1 MTVNHRFL
9 YPFVFS
15 LFLLVLVCFGSA
27 LGAVGVGQ
35 KATPFSLPDTQGHSL
50 DLNKVKNTSMTV
62 LYFFDAGSQASQEGL
77 LMLDTMLSQYADK
90 QLAIWGITRSSQ
102 ADVLAFARKA
112 QLRFPLLLDN
122 GEVSKQYDARLILP
136 VICILGPDL
145 TVLDY
150 FQGGGK
156 SAEAMLVSLA
166 QSQLHRDRPQL
177 AEALGATVARKDP
190 RNLEAQAVQG
200 YAALEQG
207 QADKAEKV
215 FNHLAA
221 KPGSGKIMA
230 KEGQAAVLAFQGK
243 TDKALA
249 LAQEVTHEAPKR
261 GPAYKLKGDLLA
273 AKGDTQAAANA
284 YEQALK
290 QPQSDIYLK
299 AETHN
304 QLGRLYAQKG
314 QYAPARA
321 QFDEAV
327 DLDPYYLEA
336 TSNKGVTYE
345 KQGQWSNALESYRKA
360 LTLDQSDTIAAVLA
374 QKAEKMLALQENAS
388 DKQRIDRLVSD
399 LVKRYRDQKM
409 QPSTQPKDEWT
420 SRPMVMT
427 FVDMKESGGL
437 ASRDGLAIVLATRL
451 GDLLSGSGRVQVV
464 ERAVIEK
471 LLSELNLGSSELS
484 DPGTALKLGKILAAK
499 LIGTGSLIYLPDGTL
514 LNVRL
519 IDTETSAVVK
529 TFTLQLPIRAD
540 LEREMFKLNRSILM
554 TVMAKYPLRG
564 YVVQVN
570 GDQVMLNLGHDQGI
584 TSGSAFEV
592 IDPGQSVTYKGKLLR
607 GSAKRVGRLEIVQVE
622 PDFCYARIIEK
633 QRAFKADDKVKEI
646 LPEMAAEGSRHAN

>member
-1 MTVNHRFL
+1 MTVNQRFL
-9 YPFVFS
+9 FPFVLS
-15 LFLLVLVCFGSA
+15 VFLLVLVCFGSA

-35 KATPFSLPDTQGHSL
+35 KAASFSLPDTQGHRL
-50 DLNKVKNTSMTV
+50 DLSKVKNTSMTV

-112 QLRFPLLLDN
+112 KLRFPLLLDN
-122 GEVSKQYDARLILP
+122 GEVSRQYDARMILP

-166 QSQLHRDRPQL
+166 QSQLHRNRPQL
-177 AEALGATVARKDP
+177 AEAIGATVAKKDP
-190 RNLEAQAVQG
+190 GNLAAQAVQG
-200 YAALEQG
+200 YAALGQG
-207 QADKAEKV
+207 RADKAEKL
-215 FNHLAA
+215 FNHLAD
-221 KPGSGKIMA
+221 KQGDGQIMA

-249 LAQEVTHEAPKR
+249 LAQEVTHKAPKR
-261 GPAYKLKGDLLA
+261 GSAYKLKGDLLA

-314 QYAPARA
+314 QYAPARV
-321 QFDEAV
+321 QFDRAV
-327 DLDPYYLEA
+327 DLDPFYLEA

-360 LTLDQSDTIAAVLA
+360 LTVDQSDTIAAVLA
-374 QKAEKMLALQENAS
+374 QKAEKMLALQKNAS
-388 DKQRIDRLVSD
+388 DKQRIDRLVAD
-399 LVKRYRDQKM
+399 LVKRYKEQKA
-409 QPSTQPKDEWT
+409 QPAAQPKDEWT

-427 FVDMKESGGL
+427 FLDMQESGGL

-451 GDLLSGSGRVQVV
+451 GDLLGGSGRVQVV
-464 ERAVIEK
+464 ERAVIDK

-484 DPGTALKLGKILAAK
+484 DPSTALKLGKILAAK

-514 LNVRL
+514 LNLRI

-529 TFTLQLPIRAD
+529 TITLNLPVHAD
-540 LEREMFKLNRSILM
+540 LDRELSKLNRSLLM
-554 TVMAKYPLRG
+554 TVMAKYPLQG

-570 GDQVMLNLGHDQGI
+570 GDRVMLNLGRNQGI
-584 TSGSAFEV
+584 TSGSDFEV
-592 IDPGQSVTYKGKLLR
+592 IEPGQSVTYKGKVLR

-633 QRAFKADDKVKEI
+633 QRAFNPDDKVKEI
-646 LPEMAAEGSRHAN
+646 LPEMAVKGSSHVN